1 MKVTETQRLTLRE
14 RLTEALGPE
23 SAMVLMEALPPVDY
37 DSLATKTD
45 LEAVRV
51 TLEARIDASRSELRA
66 EMAELRGDLRSE
78 MAELRGGLRSEMAEL
93 RGDLRSDIANNL
105 KVTVAANIGS
115 MVGLAALIVGLG

>member
-1 MKVTETQRLTLRE
+1 MKVTETQRLTLRD
-14 RLTEALGPE
+14 RLTEALGAE

-37 DSLATKTD
+37 DTLATKTD

-51 TLEARIDASRSELRA
+51 TLEARIDASRSEVRS
-66 EMAELRGDLRSE
+66 EMADLRGDLRSE
-78 MAELRGGLRSEMAEL
+78 MADLRSEMAEL

-115 MVGLAALIVGLG
+115 MVGLAALVVALG